1 LIYWQIDKPS
11 WKKIREVIDI
21 NIELHELSK
30 CPLRHE
36 AGLVCPLRILPFMVI
51 EDTEAGKEAEE
62 FVMLQAV
69 LAVLRLTRLDVLV
82 NQEGLI

>member
-1 LIYWQIDKPS
+1 VV
-11 WKKIREVIDI
+11 E
-21 NIELHELSK
+21 
-30 CPLRHE
+30 
-36 AGLVCPLRILPFMVI
+36 

-69 LAVLRLTRLDVLV
+69 LTVLRLTRLDVLV